1 MQKGH
6 HTVNQKHYLTITLL
20 LMLALLGLGLPGCSS
35 NKGSQQ
41 PNLTL
46 TSLSAAI
53 ASTAT
58 AAYGQSS
65 SEDVLATAQAKATQS
80 SLEIRATQTERASTR
95 DETKLA
101 EATVAAPMVAEL
113 PRYGLDGS
121 SGRPGWLH
129 DPITLEISGYQ
140 DFAYGNDY
148 MQVTAADFVLAADIT
163 WDTQYGSSGC
173 GFMFRSDGDE
183 VKPNQYMIIATR
195 FANGRVV
202 FSALAD
208 GDIANIHD
216 FYPKEH
222 DRSFDWQNGT
232 TNRLAIVAR
241 ASLIEIYT
249 NGVKIGEVDTTQ
261 PPKKPPAPPKP
272 ALPSDQ
278 SNQAAMDQ
286 YYAHLKEYEDILSQ
300 SQMSYN
306 NALKNYSERPAVFD
320 DGFLAMIA
328 LSESGRTVCTFDK
341 AWLWLLEN

>member
-1 MQKGH
+1 
-6 HTVNQKHYLTITLL
+6 VNQKHPL
-20 LMLALLGLGLPGCSS
+20 LMILFLILSLFLTGLAGCGP
-35 NKGSQQ
+35 NKGTQQ
-41 PNLTL
+41 PDQTL
-46 TSLSAAI
+46 TALSAAI
-53 ASTAT
+53 AGTAT
-58 AAYGQSS
+58 AIEGQSGS
-65 SEDVLATAQAKATQS
+65 ANALATAQAKATQS
-80 SLEIRATQTERASTR
+80 SLEIQATQTARAGTR
-95 DETKLA
+95 DEAQLA

-129 DPITLEISGYQ
+129 DPLTLEISGYQ
-140 DFAYGNDY
+140 DFAYGNDF

-183 VKPNQYMIIATR
+183 VKPNQYMVIATR

-208 GDIANIHD
+208 GEIANIHD
-216 FYPKEH
+216 FYPKEA

-232 TNRLAIVAR
+232 TNRLAIIAR
-241 ASLIEIYT
+241 GALIEIYT

-261 PPKKPPAPPKP
+261 PPKKPPMPPKP
-272 ALPSDQ
+272 ALPIDQ

-286 YYAHLKEYEDILSQ
+286 YQAQLKEYEDILSQ
-300 SQMSYN
+300 SQLSYT
-306 NALKNYSERPAVFD
+306 NALKNYSEQPAVFE
-320 DGFLAMIA
+320 DGFLALIA

-341 AWLWLLEN
+341 AWLWLLDN